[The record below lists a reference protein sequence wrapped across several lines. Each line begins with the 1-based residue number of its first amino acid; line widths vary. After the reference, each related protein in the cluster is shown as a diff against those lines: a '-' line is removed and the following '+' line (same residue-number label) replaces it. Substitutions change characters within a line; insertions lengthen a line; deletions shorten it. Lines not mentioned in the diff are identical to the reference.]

1 MNCIPESEPRTR
13 YAVMARLLSESDV
26 QFVAARGGRKL
37 ARQLRTQHR
46 RIYLLYWRELAR
58 EMNAARR
65 ALRTQMEGRQ
75 DWDFERLL
83 ANERQCFAI
92 LARLRWAAVR
102 HAVGLPVDG
111 SLIEHLLAAADE
123 WWLRGTLI
131 PLETR

>member
-37 ARQLRTQHR
+37 ARRLRAEHR
-46 RIYLLYWRELAR
+46 HIYLLYWRELAR

-83 ANERQCFAI
+83 ANERQCFTI

-102 HAVGLPVDG
+102 HAAGLPVDG
-111 SLIEHLLAAADE
+111 SLIEHLLSAADD

-131 PLETR
+131 PLETH